1 MSKIEEEETYLQI
14 TSSPFKKKML
24 GCSHLKK
31 KKWKCLV
38 ITSLTENK
46 ERNQKRK
53 RMKRMYYIINI
64 FFLGNSVDNPKEK
77 MNNI

>member
-31 KKWKCLV
+31 KKMEVLSDHFFNWK
-38 ITSLTENK
+38 
-46 ERNQKRK
+46 
-53 RMKRMYYIINI
+53 
-64 FFLGNSVDNPKEK
+64 
-77 MNNI
+77 